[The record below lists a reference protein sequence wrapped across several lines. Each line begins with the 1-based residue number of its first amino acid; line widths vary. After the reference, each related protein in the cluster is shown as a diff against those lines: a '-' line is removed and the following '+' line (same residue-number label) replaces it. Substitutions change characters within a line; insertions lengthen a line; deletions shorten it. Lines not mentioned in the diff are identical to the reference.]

1 MLVEELCSLPNE
13 ASLFSVFQLSKVS
26 ATLGQLAPVWSDVTC
41 EVQLDCS
48 SLVYGAVRMSGQQCR
63 SAERLPF
70 LLPKDPEK
78 SFCLCGAV
86 CEPGVDP
93 KRFRIY

>member
-26 ATLGQLAPVWSDVTC
+26 ATLGQLAPVWSDVTR
-41 EVQLDCS
+41 EVRLDRS
-48 SLVYGAVRMSGQQCR
+48 SVMYGAVRMSGHQCQ
-63 SAERLPF
+63 SDERLPF
-70 LLPKDPEK
+70 FLPKDPEK
-78 SFCLCGAV
+78 SFCLCGV
-86 CEPGVDP
+86 GSEPGVEP